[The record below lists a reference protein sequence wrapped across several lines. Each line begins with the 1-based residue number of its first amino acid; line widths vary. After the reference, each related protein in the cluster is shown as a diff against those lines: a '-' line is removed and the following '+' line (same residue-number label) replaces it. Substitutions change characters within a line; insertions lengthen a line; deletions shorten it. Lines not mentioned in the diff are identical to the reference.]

1 MILYGASGHAKVIID
16 VLKSQGI
23 KVTYCVDDDPN
34 TTELLGIPVGT
45 TVKGNDAII
54 ISIGNNGIRKQ
65 IAERLSGHIFGNA
78 VHSQAIVADNV
89 KIGEGS
95 VVMHGAIIQSC
106 AAVGNHCI
114 INTGS
119 SVDHDCQIGDFA
131 HIAPHATLCGNVQVG
146 EGGWVGAGA
155 TIIPGVK
162 IGKWAVVGAG
172 AVVIRDVP
180 DNAVV
185 AGVPAKVI
193 KNKE

>member
-1 MILYGASGHAKVIID
+1 MILYGASGHCKVIID
-16 VLKSQGI
+16 ILEANGVPIDFIVDDNPQVLSLLGYEVRRNSGQYNEGIVAIGSCEIRKKIVSSI
-23 KVTYCVDDDPN
+23 KVDKYQTAIHPS
-34 TTELLGIPVGT
+34 
-45 TVKGNDAII
+45 AII
-54 ISIGNNGIRKQ
+54 SPRAQ
-65 IAERLSGHIFGNA
+65 
-78 VHSQAIVADNV
+78 
-89 KIGEGS
+89 IGEGS

-131 HIAPHATLCGNVQVG
+131 HIAPHATLCGNVQVD

-180 DNAVV
+180 DRAVV

-193 KNKE
+193 KYKE